1 MTKTNHISFFVL
13 QLRNAINCPSYSDIY
28 GEYKG
33 INTKAGQNLDLAFS
47 KCQQWS
53 NKLKSQP
60 AAAATAT
67 VDEPAQS
74 RTHKVYDSMKN
85 FLQRKLFAQP
95 SQRERLQSEEE
106 EEPTSDYDEVCKP
119 LESPK
124 VLRTLLTFL
133 SFLSLAGSSR
143 LLVPS

>member
-1 MTKTNHISFFVL
+1 M
-13 QLRNAINCPSYSDIY
+13 NCPSYTDIY

-33 INTKAGQNLDLAFS
+33 INSKAGQNLNLAFS

-60 AAAATAT
+60 IAAAATATAT

-95 SQRERLQSEEE
+95 SQRE
-106 EEPTSDYDEVCKP
+106 EEPTSDYDEVCKLP
-119 LESPK
+119 
-124 VLRTLLTFL
+124 
-133 SFLSLAGSSR
+133 
-143 LLVPS
+143 